1 MGLFNKD
8 ADLPGIQATVRD
20 CTPGGKGMRKFHRGD
35 IAVINAADITR
46 REAQNLVDA
55 GPSVVI
61 NVARFT
67 EGGVPNYG
75 PHMLLDEDVVLLENA
90 GEGFASAM
98 REGKKAR
105 VTEEGEIYLG
115 DRFIGKGDPVNRES
129 AEKAFAEAQ
138 QSLIDH
144 MEAYFGNTI
153 QFIHSEGPLLI
164 DGLGIPDVPTGLA
177 GRKVLVV
184 SPGVHHRAQI
194 KNLRNFIREYQPS
207 IIGVE
212 QAADTLLEMG
222 YTPDIIVG
230 NPTAVEADSLRCG
243 AQVVLPADPD
253 GHAPGLERIQDLG
266 VGAMTFPAAI
276 DNATDLALLLADYH
290 GASFIVNAGSTLDL
304 GDIFQQAEYAS
315 PAALLT
321 RTKVGSKLVDAN
333 AVIGLYQTGRGVAA
347 GWLWAALGV
356 LVALA
361 ALVLIVGIAG
371 SGNFAENIAS
381 TWDNIFATVQGWFS

>member
-46 REAQNLVDA
+46 REAQTLVDA

-75 PHMLLDEDVVLLENA
+75 PHMLLDDDVVLLENA

-105 VTEEGEIYLG
+105 VTEDGEIYLG
-115 DRFIGKGDPVNRES
+115 ERFIGKGELVNREA
-129 AEKAFAEAQ
+129 AEKSFAEAQ

-164 DGLGIPDVPTGLA
+164 DGLGIPDIPAGLA
-177 GRKVLVV
+177 GRAC
-184 SPGVHHRAQI
+184 RW
-194 KNLRNFIREYQPS
+194 R
-207 IIGVE
+207 
-212 QAADTLLEMG
+212 
-222 YTPDIIVG
+222 
-230 NPTAVEADSLRCG
+230 
-243 AQVVLPADPD
+243 
-253 GHAPGLERIQDLG
+253 
-266 VGAMTFPAAI
+266 
-276 DNATDLALLLADYH
+276 
-290 GASFIVNAGSTLDL
+290 
-304 GDIFQQAEYAS
+304 
-315 PAALLT
+315 
-321 RTKVGSKLVDAN
+321 
-333 AVIGLYQTGRGVAA
+333 
-347 GWLWAALGV
+347 
-356 LVALA
+356 
-361 ALVLIVGIAG
+361 
-371 SGNFAENIAS
+371 
-381 TWDNIFATVQGWFS
+381 

>member
-46 REAQNLVDA
+46 REAQTLVDA

-75 PHMLLDEDVVLLENA
+75 PHMLLDDDVVLLENA

-105 VTEEGEIYLG
+105 VTEDGEIYLG
-115 DRFIGKGDPVNRES
+115 ERFIGKGELVNREA
-129 AEKAFAEAQ
+129 AEKSFAEAQ

-164 DGLGIPDVPTGLA
+164 DGLGIPDIPAGLA

-184 SPGVHHRAQI
+184 SPGVQHRAQI
-194 KNLRNFIREYQPS
+194 KNLRNFIREYRPA

-222 YTPDIIVG
+222 YTPEIIVG
-230 NPTAVEADSLRCG
+230 NPTAVEADTLRCG

-266 VGAMTFPAAI
+266 VAAI
-276 DNATDLALLLADYH
+276 ENATDLALLLADYH
-290 GASFIVNAGSTLDL
+290 GASSIVNVGSTLDL
-304 GDIFQQAEYAS
+304 HDIFQQEEHAS

-321 RTKVGSKLVDAN
+321 RTKVGSKLVDADT
-333 AVIGLYQTGRGVAA
+333 VISLYQTSRGVAA
-347 GWLWAALGV
+347 GWLWAALGI

-361 ALVLIVGIAG
+361 ALVVIVGVAG
-371 SGNFAENIAS
+371 NGNFAENITD
-381 TWDNIFATVQGWFS
+381 TWDNIFSTVQGWFS

>member
-46 REAQNLVDA
+46 REAQTLVDA

-75 PHMLLDEDVVLLENA
+75 PHMLLDDDVVLLENA

-105 VTEEGEIYLG
+105 VTEDGEIYLG
-115 DRFIGKGDPVNRES
+115 ERFIGKGELVNRET
-129 AEKAFAEAQ
+129 AEKSFAEAQ

-164 DGLGIPDVPTGLA
+164 DGLGIPDIPVSLA

-184 SPGVHHRAQI
+184 SPGVQHRAQI
-194 KNLRNFIREYQPS
+194 KNLRNFIREYRPA

-222 YTPDIIVG
+222 YTPEIIVG
-230 NPTAVEADSLRCG
+230 NPTAVEADTLRCG

-276 DNATDLALLLADYH
+276 ENATDLALLLADYH
-290 GASFIVNAGSTLDL
+290 GASSIVNAGSMLDL
-304 GDIFQQAEYAS
+304 HDIFQQEEHAT

-321 RTKVGSKLVDAN
+321 RTKVGSKLVDADT
-333 AVIGLYQTGRGVAA
+333 VIGLYQTSRGVAA
-347 GWLWAALGV
+347 GWLWAALGI

-361 ALVLIVGIAG
+361 ALVVIVGIAG
-371 SGNFAENIAS
+371 NGNFAENITE
-381 TWDNIFATVQGWFS
+381 TWDNIFSTLQGWFS

>member
-1 MGLFNKD
+1 
-8 ADLPGIQATVRD
+8 
-20 CTPGGKGMRKFHRGD
+20 
-35 IAVINAADITR
+35 
-46 REAQNLVDA
+46 VDA

-75 PHMLLDEDVVLLENA
+75 PHMLLDDDVVLLENA

-105 VTEEGEIYLG
+105 VTEDGEIYLG
-115 DRFIGKGDPVNRES
+115 ERFIGKGELVNREA
-129 AEKAFAEAQ
+129 AEKSFAEAQ

-164 DGLGIPDVPTGLA
+164 DGLGIPDIPAGLA

-184 SPGVHHRAQI
+184 SPGVQHRAQI
-194 KNLRNFIREYQPS
+194 KNLRNFIREYRPA

-222 YTPDIIVG
+222 YTPEIIVG
-230 NPTAVEADSLRCG
+230 NPTAVEADTLRCG

-276 DNATDLALLLADYH
+276 ENATDLALLLADYH
-290 GASFIVNAGSTLDL
+290 GASSIVNVGSTLDL
-304 GDIFQQAEYAS
+304 HDIFQQEEHAS

-321 RTKVGSKLVDAN
+321 RTKVGSKLVDADT
-333 AVIGLYQTGRGVAA
+333 VISLYQTSRGVAA
-347 GWLWAALGV
+347 GWLWAALGI

-361 ALVLIVGIAG
+361 ALVVIVGVAG
-371 SGNFAENIAS
+371 NGNFAENITD
-381 TWDNIFATVQGWFS
+381 TWDNIFSTVQGWFS